1 MNDGGDRIKLLG
13 QVHLSYRVVEVS
25 LDGEKQSI
33 AVASRRI
40 IRVKL
45 KGKLEVFSGTL
56 SVPTVGEHRICEC
69 RVRLGQSL
77 IDPGHHVLGSKRS
90 VGRQKG
96 IAVRQS
102 GIGESVVRVLLDR
115 AASKCVIAIRRPS
128 SVLLSRK

>member
-1 MNDGGDRIKLLG
+1 MPTH
-13 QVHLSYRVVEVS
+13 Q
-25 LDGEKQSI
+25 
-33 AVASRRI
+33 
-40 IRVKL
+40 
-45 KGKLEVFSGTL
+45 LEVFSGTL

-77 IDPGHHVLGSKRS
+77 IELDGFLCSLLDPGHHVLGSKRS